1 MNEEGWKDESTIK
14 ANTPY
19 IISMPNNENYSTNT
33 DSDLAEGSAF
43 IRDSRQVRPFEVYM
57 TIDSG
62 GGTTRSIN
70 IFDDNETTGIMN
82 LPLASKNKDGVIRV
96 YSLSGMLLKQGND
109 EKILNDLPKGVYV
122 VNGKKI
128 VK

>member
-43 IRDSRQVRPFEVYM
+43 IRDSRQVRPFEAYM

-70 IFDDNETTGIMN
+70 IFDDNETTSIMN
-82 LPLASKNKDGVIRV
+82 LPLACKNKDGVIRV
-96 YSLSGMLLKQGND
+96 YSLSGMLLKQGKD

-128 VK
+128 IK

>member
-43 IRDSRQVRPFEVYM
+43 IRDSRQVRPFEAYM

-82 LPLASKNKDGVIRV
+82 LPLACKNKDGVIRV

-109 EKILNDLPKGVYV
+109 EKILNELPKGIYV